1 MLIVVKSL
9 PVLCLMFAV
18 LAHPSIGC
26 AAGYGFDVG
35 VPPAVHAAALS
46 EAGIAGRQGE
56 WMRVRGVTDPADEKS
71 GDARTV
77 VGDRAGLA
85 ALRARGIKTAVFLR
99 WEPTSWAAGVRGGG
113 GHRMPLDLRE
123 AYERGRRLGAA
134 YGDLVDA
141 WEIDN
146 EPDIGFVADN
156 PEVFTAFHKA
166 VYLGLKN
173 GASASAAAA
182 SLSLKF
188 KLKEQS
194 PESTWLAQKRGWA
207 GLQLKLS
214 SSTGGA
220 ITTPRVVMAPLA
232 LPPGPY
238 LERLWDNGI
247 ASYTDGFN
255 FHYYGYAQD
264 FSGVY
269 GQFRD
274 AVTRLDAESSNA
286 RRAGKGGDGRLRVG
300 SNRAFNLKLKIS
312 SDGRVSRTLPVFI
325 TEYGYGLLDAEAR
338 NLVEGRVRQW
348 RWFRDVVAQVRDLR
362 IAAPMAFY
370 WNPYYEAN
378 LNEFGLTTER
388 EMGFRSSAHETH
400 GIHGSSQKESEAKDE
415 GRDGRILNREGR
427 EEARSEAVAVGDQN
441 SQRLAL
447 NSQLGF
453 TPTDFGANKSQPWM
467 ERIGK
472 RVGDAYASPALAY
485 LWDYAERHSYEP
497 RDWSVHAEPAG
508 PVVID
513 FVAGRGLEQAKV
525 SGGYV
530 VTGHD
535 DVGNYVLAGRGV
547 WVVYNF
553 SAETIRGRLEIQGD
567 GAASSVE
574 SQWLTLAPGERRE
587 ISGLAGVQAQSYRGS
602 RLGAVFGS
610 DDRKTVAVWSTR
622 LLPTDEWM
630 GERRLEGFDFESG
643 MALDRRLA
651 LERRK
656 LAEGEPPMRAQG
668 RWLATDGVRV
678 EEADGVWRFHVD
690 MLPAEPLTPAIVELA
705 LPEGFTFGPGEIVML
720 EQRLGTVAGAAA
732 RQMKMEDDVEGGRA
746 EGVGRIVGG
755 PEVGES
761 EGRMT
766 EGRRTEKGRP
776 ADAARMRSRAGM
788 AGDRLDV
795 CFRTENGNL
804 YQTWPRLRAGGEWA
818 TYRGAADD
826 FTMAFFGRAH
836 LPWRLSEN
844 KPASLVFRLRPSQI
858 PAVFEVRDARVVK
871 IERLE

>member
-1 MLIVVKSL
+1 MVVRL
-9 PVLCLMFAV
+9 VLKTALLSPWLLSAWIG
-18 LAHPSIGC
+18 LAPDCH
-26 AAGYGFDVG
+26 AGYGFDVG
-35 VPPAVHAAALS
+35 IPPAVYAAALA

-56 WMRVRGVTDPADEKS
+56 WMRVRGVTDPSNEKP

-77 VGDRAGLA
+77 AGDRAGLA

-134 YGDLVDA
+134 YGDSVDA

-156 PEVFTAFHKA
+156 PEVYAAFLKA
-166 VYLGLKN
+166 VYLGLKS
-173 GASASAAAA
+173 GAAAA
-182 SLSLKF
+182 F
-188 KLKEQS
+188 QS
-194 PESTWLAQKRGWA
+194 EGERHEARGERGRAAHVIARKRA
-207 GLQLKLS
+207 P
-214 SSTGGA
+214 TGSRMPLV
-220 ITTPRVVMAPLA
+220 IMAPLA

-274 AVTRLDAESSNA
+274 AVGELGAGSLELGAKNHEHGAKGSDWLGMKRGLALKSDSSKRSA
-286 RRAGKGGDGRLRVG
+286 RKP
-300 SNRAFNLKLKIS
+300 F
-312 SDGRVSRTLPVFI
+312 PVFI

-338 NLVEGRVRQW
+338 NSVEGRVRQW

-378 LNEFGLTTER
+378 LNEFGLTSEIKHELVLAQRTPSSPSTKIES
-388 EMGFRSSAHETH
+388 MPRSVDSVDSVLKLAPAD
-400 GIHGSSQKESEAKDE
+400 Q
-415 GRDGRILNREGR
+415 
-427 EEARSEAVAVGDQN
+427 AVAVGDRN
-441 SQRLAL
+441 SQLSAL
-447 NSQLGF
+447 SSQLGF
-453 TPTDFGANKSQPWM
+453 TPMDFGANKPQPWM

-485 LWDYAERHSYEP
+485 LWDYAERNPYAP
-497 RDWSVHAEPAG
+497 LDWSVRAG
-508 PVVID
+508 SASPVVID
-513 FVAGRGLEQAKV
+513 FIAGQGLEQAKV

-630 GERRLEGFDFESG
+630 GERRLAGFDFEPG
-643 MALDRRLA
+643 MARDRRLA
-651 LERRK
+651 LKRRK

-720 EQRLGTVAGAAA
+720 EQRLGAVAG
-732 RQMKMEDDVEGGRA
+732 QMKAED
-746 EGVGRIVGG
+746 GG
-755 PEVGES
+755 P
-761 EGRMT
+761 
-766 EGRRTEKGRP
+766 EGRRTDEEATMAVDGQGRALRSLGGAGRP

-804 YQTWPRLRAGGEWA
+804 YQTWPRLRAGGEWT

-871 IERLE
+871 IERLD